1 MEYRNG
7 YGAADVA
14 SAALVTR
21 DLKYV
26 RYASGERELTDLAS
40 DPEERVSLA
49 ADPGAAATVARLES
63 LLLTDL
69 LSTGARGPEQI
80 SHA

>member
-1 MEYRNG
+1 VEYRTG
-7 YGAADVA
+7 YVPADHA

-26 RYASGERELTDLAS
+26 RYDSGERELTDLAA
-40 DPEERVSLA
+40 DPQERVNLA
-49 ADPGAAATVARLES
+49 ADPRAARTVEQLES
-63 LLLTDL
+63 RLLTEL
-69 LSTGARGPEQI
+69 LSTGSRWPEQI